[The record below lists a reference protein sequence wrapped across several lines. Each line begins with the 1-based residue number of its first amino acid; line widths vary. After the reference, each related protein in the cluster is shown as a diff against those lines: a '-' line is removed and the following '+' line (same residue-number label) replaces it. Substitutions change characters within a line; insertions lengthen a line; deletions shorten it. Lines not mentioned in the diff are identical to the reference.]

1 MWKKATC
8 VLLFV
13 EIRNVLK
20 RGRTLKVLQGR
31 GRVVGQDSRSGCGG
45 QKTQWL
51 RLPRSHSLSLQA
63 RASWCDGSSCWD
75 CLASLDPPTHQCC
88 PDCWES
94 ARRKRKKQRS
104 EDAVR
109 WDYNQELLQERE
121 IEVWEYHGENAVSL
135 LYKADQTGVIRSLS
149 NSLDIPFPTVESVGF
164 AHLLNSARSSGPSS
178 LP

>member
-1 MWKKATC
+1 MFWSVAGHSRCCRGGAGWWDRTAEVAVVARRHSDWGCQGATAFPFKPEHPG
-8 VLLFV
+8 VMEAPAETAWFPW
-13 EIRNVLK
+13 
-20 RGRTLKVLQGR
+20 T
-31 GRVVGQDSRSGCGG
+31 
-45 QKTQWL
+45 
-51 RLPRSHSLSLQA
+51 
-63 RASWCDGSSCWD
+63 
-75 CLASLDPPTHQCC
+75 PTHQCC

-94 ARRKRKKQRS
+94 ARRKRRKQRS